1 MRTTQIK
8 CRARLASRLPPRL
21 RRCLTT
27 LPEDAST
34 GETPQR
40 LAKEAS
46 LFNLSGLSRP
56 RSTAPPRGRCRRP
69 AGRATQGRPVPPADR
84 AGHPTRLSPRRG
96 PRSGGPPN
104 GAQVWLPPPVFRAER
119 LDAGGRNEPPG
130 REPAQAVT
138 QGV

>member
-46 LFNLSGLSRP
+46 LPSLSGLSP
-56 RSTAPPRGRCRRP
+56 TVSKSVAAWSVPI
-69 AGRATQGRPVPPADR
+69 AGREISWGTVSDTKRSSCVSSSASLLREDLVTP
-84 AGHPTRLSPRRG
+84 GH
-96 PRSGGPPN
+96 
-104 GAQVWLPPPVFRAER
+104 RAESKLGSR
-119 LDAGGRNEPPG
+119 LYIIQIFAG
-130 REPAQAVT
+130 T
-138 QGV
+138 Q